1 MSNDARDI
9 HLLRKAIEKRMGWG
23 PVSSWHSK
31 MFGELSEEIFKETQI
46 VLSVA
51 TLKRFF
57 GVVKHEGSASVSTLD
72 ALSQFLG
79 EGNWTAFKT
88 KKNGRSFRLKAP
100 GKPMYVTVGFILAM
114 FIFGLLSN
122 RRPEVVINASDF
134 AFSSRVLSTDFPNSV
149 VFDFLIPKEITAD
162 SFQIQQYW
170 DPTKTI
176 DIAQDQT
183 QATGIYYYPGY
194 FEAKL
199 LVNGQPA
206 KTHDLFLKSNGWHGQ
221 IEYTPTPKYFNPITD
236 GVQISA
242 PDAILEEVREQE
254 KPVVT
259 SFHFVEDL
267 GDLSGDNFR
276 LKATIKNTFDER
288 WAVCHSVRVFCLA
301 STGAFVIPFSK
312 VGCSSDNNLMLNDV
326 FLYGKSNDL
335 SGLSADFSEETD
347 LEVRVINKEVTLLI
361 NDQEVYTNAYSH
373 SMGKLVGM
381 RFKFVGLGEIIRYQL
396 LDLEGND
403 ALERIEQL

>member
-1 MSNDARDI
+1 MSNDAKDI
-9 HLLRKAIEKRMGWG
+9 LLLRKAIEKRMGWG
-23 PVSSWHSK
+23 PAAKWHSK
-31 MFGELSEEIFKETQI
+31 MFAELSEEIFKETQV

-57 GVVKHEGSASVSTLD
+57 GVVKHDGSASVSTLD

-79 EGNWTAFKT
+79 SGNWTAFKT
-88 KKNGRSFRLKAP
+88 QKKRKSFQIKAP
-100 GKPMYVTVGFILAM
+100 GKPMYVTLGFILAM

-122 RRPEVVINASDF
+122 RTPEVVINASDF
-134 AFSSRVLSTDFPNSV
+134 AFSSKVLSHEFPNSV
-149 VFDFLIPKEITAD
+149 VFDFLIPKEIHAD

-176 DIAQDQT
+176 DVEQDQT

-199 LVNGQPA
+199 MVNGQPA
-206 KTHDLFLKSNGWHGQ
+206 RTHDLFLKSNGWHAQ
-221 IEYTPTPKYFNPITD
+221 IEYASAPKYFEPLVE
-236 GVQISA
+236 GRHLRA
-242 PDAILEEVREQE
+242 PEAILQEVRAQE
-254 KPVVT
+254 NPVVT

-276 LKATIKNTFDER
+276 LRATIKNTFDER
-288 WAVCHSVRVFCLA
+288 WAVCHGVRIFCLA

-312 VGCSSDNNLMLNDV
+312 VGCSSDNNLMLND
-326 FLYGKSNDL
+326 LYLNGKSNDL
-335 SGLSADFSEETD
+335 SSLSADFTQETT
-347 LEVRVINKEVTLLI
+347 LEVQVVNQEVTLI
-361 NDQEVYTNAYSH
+361 IDETEVYTGSYQN

-381 RFKFVGLGEIIRYQL
+381 RFKFLGLGEVLDYEL
-396 LDLEGND
+396 LDLQGND
-403 ALERIEQL
+403 ALEGIEQL